1 MVKSTCSLQREE
13 TFVKSS
19 TNTEDKLDG
28 DLIADEELE
37 QIKVRFSMQK
47 ITDGVANDQGVLVT
61 EVDSGASNQST
72 PLEYKKYLYDYDE
85 EGDDSPRAEPEM
97 QHLMHED
104 ACVNPDMFQNDS
116 EFPAPENEDISESGV
131 GITEDRI
138 REIFLTSYTKE
149 AKEDNEGSDTSEKG
163 DDQDINENED
173 KIDSNEKED
182 MGSPNGRENIEEF
195 EKTKKLEEK
204 LNKALENIEK
214 EEVEK
219 DDEMSET
226 ELEQLKEKCMN
237 RMKNAEQ
244 LCEYAD
250 GPSIKDFSSSK
261 RLLDYLEKS
270 VEKDEQT
277 KCKVKTAAY
286 SIKPDVPRMGDLLAK
301 SVADLS
307 EEILKLNLD
316 LEEERKN
323 NETLRIQFDQ
333 STKISGD
340 TVHQLNK
347 EHAMKLEAQKKQYQ
361 VLYDIILLRYFF
373 ENLQ

>member
-1 MVKSTCSLQREE
+1 MVKSTCNLQREE
-13 TFVKSS
+13 TFVKST
-19 TNTEDKLDG
+19 TNTEDKLDVN
-28 DLIADEELE
+28 INADEELE
-37 QIKVRFSMQK
+37 HIKVRFSVQTVK
-47 ITDGVANDQGVLVT
+47 NGVANDQGVLVT
-61 EVDSGASNQST
+61 ELDSGASNHST

-97 QHLMHED
+97 QHLLHED

-116 EFPAPENEDISESGV
+116 EFPAPEGDDISESGV

-149 AKEDNEGSDTSEKG
+149 AKDDGDESDTSEEG
-163 DDQDINENED
+163 EDQEINEKDE
-173 KIDSNEKED
+173 IDSNEKDNNE
-182 MGSPNGRENIEEF
+182 SPDEGEGIEEF

-204 LNKALENIEK
+204 LNKALEHIEQ

-219 DDEMSET
+219 DDDMSET

-237 RMKNAEQ
+237 RLKNAEQ

-250 GPSIKDFSSSK
+250 GPGIKDFSSSK

-307 EEILKLNLD
+307 DEILKLNLE
-316 LEEERKN
+316 LEDERKN

-333 STKISGD
+333 GTKISGD

-361 VLYDIILLRYFF
+361 V
-373 ENLQ
+373 